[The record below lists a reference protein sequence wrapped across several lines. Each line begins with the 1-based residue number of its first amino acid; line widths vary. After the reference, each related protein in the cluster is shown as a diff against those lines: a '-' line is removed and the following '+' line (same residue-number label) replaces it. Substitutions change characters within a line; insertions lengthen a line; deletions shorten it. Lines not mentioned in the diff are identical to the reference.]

1 VNFHFAQPQLF
12 WMALVAVPLLG
23 GFFYWSWRVKQKLV
37 KQFVQP
43 RLLGSLMVGSS
54 PGRERIRMILLGG
67 AVVGALLALARP
79 QWGFVWEEVR
89 QRGLDILVAIDTSR
103 SMLAQD
109 VPPNRLEK
117 AKLAAFDLMR
127 QAKSDRLGLIAFAG
141 TAFLQSPLTVDDEV
155 FRQNVETL
163 SVGIIPQ
170 GGTALSEAIRTAIR
184 AFEKDEDNHRVLIL
198 FTDGEDHDDDQETLG
213 AAQEAA
219 KAGIKIFTVG
229 VGTAEGELLRTTD
242 DQGNTS
248 FIKDEDGNVVKSHLN
263 EALLEKIATT
273 AGGFYLPL
281 RGANAMETLY
291 ARGLAPLPKSE
302 STTKLTRMY
311 QERFQWPLGF
321 AIICLV
327 IEMLLP
333 ERKRMRQAQTL
344 AKSAMPELQRA
355 AAILC
360 VLLAPMLALAS
371 PSSAFRDYQSG
382 DFRDAYDEYQRL
394 LEQKTNDY
402 RLQYDAGTA
411 AYRAKQL
418 EAAEKHLQA
427 ALNSAEISSDLPA
440 QERAYY
446 NLGNTLYRSGEP
458 LPDPDKKKAQWEK
471 SVENYSRALHLNTND
486 LDAKNNLAF
495 VRKQLEQLK
504 QQQQQQQKQKQQDQ
518 KDKKNQKQDQNQNQ
532 NQDQKKE
539 NQDQNQQNQDKSK
552 QQQEAGKQDQKKD
565 QAQQDQNQ
573 QQQEQQAQAQRDKDK
588 SDQAKAAAEDQRDK
602 SAEQGQE
609 GATSALA
616 QMTPQQAR
624 QLLQAQRD
632 YEKALPFAP
641 ETNQPVKP
649 QPGKFKDW

>member
-1 VNFHFAQPQLF
+1 MNFHFAQPQFF
-12 WMALVAVPLLG
+12 WMALVAMPLLG
-23 GFFYWSWRVKQKLV
+23 AFFFWSWRVKQKLV

-43 RLLGSLMVGSS
+43 RLLGSLMVGVS
-54 PGRERIRMILLGG
+54 PGRERLRMVLLGA
-67 AVVGALLALARP
+67 AVIGALLALARP

-109 VPPNRLEK
+109 VPPNRIEK

-127 QAKSDRLGLIAFAG
+127 EAKSDRLGLIAFAG

-170 GGTALSEAIRTAIR
+170 GGTSLSAAIHAAIR
-184 AFEKDEDNHRVLIL
+184 AFEKDEDNHRVLVL
-198 FTDGEDHDDDQETLG
+198 FTDGEDHDADQETLG

-229 VGTAEGELLRTTD
+229 VGTAEGELLRAVD
-242 DQGNTS
+242 EQGNSS
-248 FIKDEDGNVVKSHLN
+248 FIKDDDGNVVKSRLN
-263 EALLEKIATT
+263 ESLLEKIATT

-302 STTKLTRMY
+302 STTKLTRAY
-311 QERFQWPLGF
+311 QERYHWPLGL
-321 AIICLV
+321 AVICL
-327 IEMLLP
+327 IFELLLP
-333 ERKRMRQAQTL
+333 ERKRSRAARSPTQTP
-344 AKSAMPELQRA
+344 ASELQKA
-355 AAILC
+355 AAMICLFL
-360 VLLAPMLALAS
+360 VPALAMGS

-382 DFRDAYDEYQRL
+382 DFQDAYDEYQRL
-394 LEQKTNDY
+394 LQQKTNDY

-411 AYRAKQL
+411 AYRAKEL

-427 ALNSAEISSDLPA
+427 ALNSAQISSDLPA

-458 LPDPDKKKAQWEK
+458 LPDLDKKKDRWEK
-471 SVENYSRALHLNTND
+471 SIENYIRALHLNTND

-495 VRKQLEQLK
+495 VKRKLEELK
-504 QQQQQQQKQKQQDQ
+504 QQQQQQKQQDKKDQ
-518 KDKKNQKQDQNQNQ
+518 KDQDQKQDQKNQKQDK
-532 NQDQKKE
+532 DQK
-539 NQDQNQQNQDKSK
+539 NQQDQDKSK
-552 QQQEAGKQDQKKD
+552 QQQQAGKQEQNKQQSQQERDKQQQERQKQQQQAQMDKDKGKDKAD
-565 QAQQDQNQ
+565 QAQAASQD
-573 QQQEQQAQAQRDKDK
+573 K
-588 SDQAKAAAEDQRDK
+588 RDK
-602 SAEQGQE
+602 SPEEAQE
-609 GATSALA
+609 AASAQA
-616 QMTPQQAR
+616 QMTPEQAR

-632 YEKALPFAP
+632 YEKSLPFAP
-641 ETNQPVKP
+641 GTNQPVQP